1 MSSRAVRTPASTSYL
16 RWLAAL
22 GVLCLVVASTQVGAI
37 GPNRAG
43 SPDLLRLEGYVTN
56 APAGIKPEAHLVLQ
70 YQGKDYEFDL
80 SKMVVVTGSRT
91 YGQVLQEITPYRV
104 SFLLRGPSP
113 AVGKLTGA
121 APGQKLIV
129 LGRHRAGSRDLQL
142 VDVSEAPPDATPT
155 VP

>member
-1 MSSRAVRTPASTSYL
+1 MTASIGCQRRL
-16 RWLAAL
+16 AAAL
-22 GVLCLVVASTQVGAI
+22 GVLCLVVARAPAGAI
-37 GPNRAG
+37 GPNRAS
-43 SPDLLRLEGYVTN
+43 SPDLLRLEGYVSK
-56 APAGIKPEAHLVLQ
+56 APAGTKPEAHLVLQ

-104 SFLLRGPSP
+104 SFLLRGSSP

-142 VDVSEAPPDATPT
+142 VDVIEAPPDATPT
-155 VP
+155 AP